1 MSLLDLISITL
12 AALALYQLQDLKR
25 QTNARLT
32 TLERQQKQAR
42 PEYIGGS
49 KMPLPPEKTESLIT
63 TKEGSKSIFE
73 YSKPIE
79 GFNPKKV
86 NPVLPRSEEERN
98 ARVKTEWEI
107 NSDFKIIG

>member
-1 MSLLDLISITL
+1 MTLLDLLSIAL

-32 TLERQQKQAR
+32 ILERR
-42 PEYIGGS
+42 E
-49 KMPLPPEKTESLIT
+49 PEKRVQAPQDWN
-63 TKEGSKSIFE
+63 KS
-73 YSKPIE
+73 IE
-79 GFNPKKV
+79 GFEPEIPTK
-86 NPVLPRSEEERN
+86 VLPRSKEQKM

>member
-1 MSLLDLISITL
+1 MILDLLSIAL

-32 TLERQQKQAR
+32 TLERR
-42 PEYIGGS
+42 E
-49 KMPLPPEKTESLIT
+49 PEKRVQVLQDWN
-63 TKEGSKSIFE
+63 
-73 YSKPIE
+73 KPIE
-79 GFNPKKV
+79 GFEPEIPTK
-86 NPVLPRSEEERN
+86 VLPRSKEEKR